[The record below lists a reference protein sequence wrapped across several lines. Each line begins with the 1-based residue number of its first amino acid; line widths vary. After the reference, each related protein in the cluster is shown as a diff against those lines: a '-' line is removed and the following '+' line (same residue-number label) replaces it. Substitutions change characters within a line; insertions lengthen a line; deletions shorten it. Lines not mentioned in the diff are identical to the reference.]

1 MKISLGDEYEII
13 RRQARKFAEDEC
25 RLALRKYEELEE
37 FPWELWKRASEL
49 GYTGLMIPEEYG
61 GAGEDPL
68 LAVIVAEE
76 ISRGFPSF
84 GLSLGAHFTL
94 CGYNIAREGNEFQ
107 KKKYL
112 PMLASGKSIG
122 CMGLTEPEAGSDA
135 TGIKTSAKKEDNFYI
150 LNGTKT
156 FITNA
161 PIADLFFIYAKTSPE
176 LGKRGISA
184 FILERNFEGLS
195 TSKPFKKMGNRCSPT
210 GEIIMNNCK
219 VPIENLVGKENEG
232 VYIMMRGLD
241 VERIILSAGALGIM
255 QWALE
260 ISKNYS
266 IQRFQFGKRIA
277 EFQLI
282 QEKLAEMAMMLE
294 ISRVYVYTIAKKWKE
309 NPGDRGLRGSAASL
323 KLFVWDCAEK
333 VTREAIQ
340 VLGGYGYMRE
350 NIVEMLYRDARLGPI
365 GAGTAEIDKLI
376 IFSELMEN
384 NDFII

>member
-1 MKISLGDEYEII
+1 MKISLGSEYEIA
-13 RRQARKFAEDEC
+13 RRQARRFAEEEL
-25 RLALRKYEELEE
+25 RPALRKYSESEE

-61 GAGEDPL
+61 GVGDDPL
-68 LAVIVAEE
+68 LAIIVLEE
-76 ISRGFPSF
+76 IARGFPSF
-84 GLSLGAHFTL
+84 GLSLGAHAVL

-112 PMLASGKSIG
+112 PLLASGKSIG

-135 TGIKTSAKKEDNFYI
+135 TGIKTTARKEGNFYV

-161 PIADLFFIYAKTSPE
+161 PIADLFFVYAKTNPE
-176 LGKRGISA
+176 LGKYGISA
-184 FILERNFEGLS
+184 FILERNFAGLS
-195 TSKPFKKMGNRCSPT
+195 TSQPFKKMGNNSSPT
-210 GEIIMNNCK
+210 GEIYMNDCK
-219 VPIENLVGKENEG
+219 VPMENLVGKENDG

-241 VERIILSAGALGIM
+241 IERIILSAGAIGMM

-260 ISKNYS
+260 IAKDHS
-266 IQRFQFGKRIA
+266 IKRFQFGKRIA

-282 QEKLAEMAMMLE
+282 QEKLAEMAMLLE
-294 ISRVYVYTIAKKWKE
+294 ISRVYTYTVAKKWKE
-309 NPGDRGLRGSAASL
+309 NPGDRGLRGSAAAL
-323 KLFVWDCAEK
+323 KLFVNDCAEK

-340 VLGGYGYMRE
+340 ILGGYGYMRE

-376 IFSELMEN
+376 IFKELMMN

>member
-1 MKISLGDEYEII
+1 
-13 RRQARKFAEDEC
+13 
-25 RLALRKYEELEE
+25 
-37 FPWELWKRASEL
+37 
-49 GYTGLMIPEEYG
+49 
-61 GAGEDPL
+61 
-68 LAVIVAEE
+68 
-76 ISRGFPSF
+76 
-84 GLSLGAHFTL
+84 
-94 CGYNIAREGNEFQ
+94 
-107 KKKYL
+107 
-112 PMLASGKSIG
+112 MLASGKSIG

-210 GEIIMNNCK
+210 GEIIMINCK